1 MPFDKAM
8 TKRKERGFPKKKKI
22 EGLGWVL
29 DQLGDICYLC
39 RMWVV
44 MLSRFVMLCTTL
56 QPICDGYGFFFSF
69 FLFEIGKFK
78 GNGSA

>member
-8 TKRKERGFPKKKKI
+8 TKRKERGFPIKKKKI

-56 QPICDGYGFFFSF
+56 QPICDGYGFFFFFFSF
-69 FLFEIGKFK
+69 
-78 GNGSA
+78 